1 MNLSDFFNSIFT
13 ASFIFVV
20 IRVAIPLLCAS
31 LSAYTANISG
41 LNNIAVEGIM
51 LMSAL
56 MAVLGSYWTQSAW
69 LGLLIAIV
77 SGVVMALSIA
87 FFSMYL
93 GANSILVGIALNTF
107 ASSFSIFL
115 LYLFTKNKG
124 TSASLASK
132 ILPTV
137 DIPIIKDI
145 PIIGEIFSGHYVIT
159 YIVLIVM
166 ILVYVLIYKTPLG
179 MRIKAAGL
187 DQEAARSVGINVN
200 QVRIISIIISGV
212 IGALGGAYIT
222 MGYMSVFVKNMISG
236 RGWIGIAVQG
246 MAGSS
251 YPVLILTT
259 LLFSVF
265 QAFTNIF
272 LLYNLPSELINIIP
286 YVAVLLGIVVFSV
299 MEYYKHKKGEL
310 D

>member
-1 MNLSDFFNSIFT
+1 MNLTDFFNSIFT
-13 ASFIFVV
+13 ASFVFVV
-20 IRVAIPLLCAS
+20 IRVAIPLVCAS

-51 LMSAL
+51 LMAAL
-56 MAVLGSYWTQSAW
+56 MAVLGSFWTKSAW
-69 LGLLIAIV
+69 LGLLIAV
-77 SGVVMALSIA
+77 LTGVVMALAIA

-93 GANSILVGIALNTF
+93 GATPILVGIALNTF
-107 ASSFSIFL
+107 ASSFSVFL

-124 TSASLASK
+124 TSASLASR

-137 DIPIIKDI
+137 NIPFIKDI
-145 PIIGEIFSGHYVIT
+145 PILGQILSGHYVIT
-159 YIVLIVM
+159 YIVFIAM
-166 ILVYVLIYKTPLG
+166 ILIYILIYKTPLG

-200 QVRIISIIISGV
+200 RVRIISIIISGI

-222 MGYMSVFVKNMISG
+222 MGYMSVFVKNIISG

-251 YPVLILTT
+251 FPVLILTT
-259 LLFSVF
+259 MLFSVF

-272 LLYNLPSELINIIP
+272 LLYNLPSELINTIP
-286 YVAVLLGIVVFSV
+286 YVAVLFGIIVFSV
-299 MEYYKHKKGEL
+299 VETRKRKKGEA